1 MMKAMILAA
10 GKGTRVWPVTKT
22 TPKPMI
28 PIMRTPLMESL
39 ILHFRQ
45 FGITEIAVNT
55 SYMGSDIENYFRD
68 GRQFG
73 VDITY
78 SFEGKIVDG
87 EVQAKALGSAGG
99 MKKIQ
104 QFSGF
109 FDDTFIVVCGDAW
122 VDLDL
127 AKVFEFH
134 KAKGG
139 IATIVLQDVPLE
151 EVHKYGVVKRDQ
163 DMKIQAFQEK
173 PSAEEAISN
182 TINTGIYVFEPEIF
196 DHIPA
201 DQEFDIG
208 GELFPSLVE
217 KGLDFYGISLD
228 FQWVD
233 VGNLTDIWQATSDIL
248 TGKITGYPIPG
259 KQIADDLW
267 CGINVD
273 VNLDKVNIQGPV
285 YIGNGSRIEDGATI
299 IGPATIGA
307 NCVVE
312 SGAIIERCM
321 IDDYT
326 WVSQV
331 VTLQDKVLFGEHCIE
346 QTGEYVHL
354 PDWNIGWAINDSRCV
369 IEHLKVDHDLYQASL
384 AASKLERSKPLPEKL
399 LR

>member
-248 TGKITGYPIPG
+248 TGK
-259 KQIADDLW
+259 
-267 CGINVD
+267 N
-273 VNLDKVNIQGPV
+273 
-285 YIGNGSRIEDGATI
+285 NGLSYSR
-299 IGPATIGA
+299 
-307 NCVVE
+307 
-312 SGAIIERCM
+312 
-321 IDDYT
+321 
-326 WVSQV
+326 
-331 VTLQDKVLFGEHCIE
+331 
-346 QTGEYVHL
+346 
-354 PDWNIGWAINDSRCV
+354 
-369 IEHLKVDHDLYQASL
+369 
-384 AASKLERSKPLPEKL
+384 
-399 LR
+399 

>member
-39 ILHFRQ
+39 IMHFKQ
-45 FGITEIAVNT
+45 FGITDIAVNT
-55 SYMGSDIENYFRD
+55 SYMGSEIENYFRD

-78 SFEGKIVDG
+78 SFEGQIVDG
-87 EVQAKALGSAGG
+87 EIKTNALGSAGG

-122 VDLDL
+122 VDLDIQQ
-127 AKVFEFH
+127 VFDFH
-134 KAKGG
+134 KSKGG
-139 IATIVLQDVPLE
+139 IATIVLQDVPIE
-151 EVHKYGVVKRDQ
+151 EVHKYGVVQRDDNMQ
-163 DMKIQAFQEK
+163 ILAFQEK

-182 TINTGIYVFEPEIF
+182 TINTGIYIFEPEIF
-196 DHIPA
+196 DYIPA

-208 GELFPSLVE
+208 GELFPKLAEQKVP
-217 KGLDFYGISLD
+217 FYGISAD

-233 VGNLTDIWQATSDIL
+233 VGNLTDIWHATSDIL
-248 TGKITGYPIPG
+248 TGKISGYPMPG
-259 KQIADDLW
+259 KELAPNLW

-273 VNLDKVNIQGPV
+273 IDLDKVNIQGPV
-285 YIGNGSRIEDGATI
+285 YIGSGSRIEAGATI
-299 IGPATIGA
+299 IGPATIGS

-312 SGAIIERCM
+312 SGAVIERCLV
-321 IDDYT
+321 DDYT
-326 WVSQV
+326 WVSAV
-331 VTLQDKVLFGEHCIE
+331 VTLQDKVLFGDHCIE
-346 QTGEYVHL
+346 HSGEFVHL

-369 IEHLKVDHDLYQASL
+369 IDNLKVDEDLYQASL
-384 AASKLERSKPLPEKL
+384 VVSEMEKAQSTAEKL
-399 LR
+399 SR